1 MEELLG
7 RYPNICQ
14 NIFEELNDKDLF
26 SSREVS
32 RSWHHFISNEKSY
45 KQRIQ
50 AYKRL
55 IQESIKKFFM
65 NHPNPYEIQN
75 RMLRGQTILHFAALE
90 GNEKLIKSIL
100 FRQKNKNPQDKFGKT
115 PLHYAAKHGHFN
127 ICQFICENVK
137 EKNPRCIDG
146 KTPLHLA
153 AINGHLEI
161 CKFLFSEA
169 ENKNP
174 QGCSTIH
181 FRNGIFT

>member
-32 RSWHHFISNEKSY
+32 RSWHHFINNEKSY

-65 NHPNPYEIQN
+65 NHPNPHEIQN
-75 RMLRGQTILHFAALE
+75 RMLRGQTILHFAALQ
-90 GNEKLIKSIL
+90 GNEKLMKSIL

-115 PLHYAAKHGHFN
+115 PLHYAAKYGHFN
-127 ICQFICENVK
+127 ICQFIIQCK
-137 EKNPRCIDG
+137 G
-146 KTPLHLA
+146 KIVL
-153 AINGHLEI
+153 
-161 CKFLFSEA
+161 
-169 ENKNP
+169 
-174 QGCSTIH
+174 
-181 FRNGIFT
+181 